1 MCLVT
6 DVCCA
11 CAGVELDD
19 ELPENDHQAL
29 FRPGAKLHLP
39 LPENVENLNTQ
50 QYLEGVLRKV
60 FGNIDR
66 CVQLYFIG
74 C

>member
-1 MCLVT
+1 M
-6 DVCCA
+6 
-11 CAGVELDD
+11 ELDD

-60 FGNIDR
+60 FDNIDR
-66 CVQLYFIG
+66 CVQPGFQYFAG